1 MSVSGLAASGLRASM
16 PITRMFTRVLP
27 SHASGMLKV
36 SSGGVVAVGVAWVQ
50 RWRSDQPVG
59 SFKSG
64 APPGLNMVAV
74 AMKLL
79 VKRNRR

>member
-36 SSGGVVAVGVAWVQ
+36 SSGGVVAMGVTPGSMVAFG
-50 RWRSDQPVG
+50 SAVG
-59 SFKSG
+59 SLKSG